1 MSDFQIPGPE
11 GSACNPEYDGVV
23 EREITCRLE
32 GELSG
37 SKKKYSIFHSSRGVA
52 LAYCQKV

>member
-11 GSACNPEYDGVV
+11 GSAYNPEYDGVV

-37 SKKKYSIFHSSRGVA
+37 SKKRKEKRIPGTSLLPEG
-52 LAYCQKV
+52 LK